1 MTRAKL
7 KGAIVDA
14 AKAYIDAEV
23 ASGDVDSD
31 DAADL
36 KDRADDDLGFAIKAS
51 KTKTVAA
58 NLGITVAALNDGF
71 RAARKA
77 LFTAKINKALANGDI
92 TADEAADLKD
102 ELDDADLPGYK
113 ALGSGGFDL
122 GYGHERAASGAAS
135 AGKALARR
143 EGPARALPSARA
155 DGGLGPVAPGE
166 VPEPR
171 PSRCGPSRSET
182 RRSPSRAAAA
192 CSAATITAVS
202 ERQPPVIL
210 EVVAEEPRRREVRRR
225 ALRVAGAAA
234 HDRAAALVGEE
245 PAVGRRADGA

>member
-1 MTRAKL
+1 MNRSIRKLALLAAVSLVGLLTLGAATASAHGGGPGGHKGGGGASASALVTSAAKQLNVTRAKL

-14 AKAYIDAEV
+14 AKSYIDSEV

-77 LFTAKINKALANGDI
+77 LYTAKIDKALANGDI

-113 ALGSGGFDL
+113 ALGHGGFDL
-122 GYGHERAASGAAS
+122 GYGHEKGGERSGF
-135 AGKALARR
+135 RR
-143 EGPARALPSARA
+143 
-155 DGGLGPVAPGE
+155 
-166 VPEPR
+166 
-171 PSRCGPSRSET
+171 
-182 RRSPSRAAAA
+182 
-192 CSAATITAVS
+192 
-202 ERQPPVIL
+202 
-210 EVVAEEPRRREVRRR
+210 
-225 ALRVAGAAA
+225 
-234 HDRAAALVGEE
+234 
-245 PAVGRRADGA
+245 